1 MNITVNN
8 AIQWMKRMHEKVN
21 EHKDDLTSLDQAI
34 GDGDHGINLARGFN
48 EVMKK
53 LDTVEYATVS
63 DVFKDVAM
71 TIMSK
76 VGGASGPL
84 YGTAFLKMSMALK
97 DKESVTKAD
106 FATAV
111 AEALNGLQQR
121 GKAKPGDKTMVDV
134 WNPVVSYIR
143 DHEEIDW
150 DELSATAKRAME
162 ATKELRALKGRA
174 SYLKERSIGHID
186 PGALSSYYLFVSLAE
201 VMKEGE

>member
-134 WNPVVSYIR
+134 WNPVVSYINE
-143 DHEEIDW
+143 HEEIDW

>member
-34 GDGDHGINLARGFN
+34 GDGDHGINVARGFN

>member
-143 DHEEIDW
+143 EHEEIDW